1 MALPIRLCRQTDKVP
16 VKRGSVN
23 ARESTKSRPAAATKR
38 DETRRD
44 ETKRDETRHDKTE
57 RDGTTQD
64 ETSHP
69 RHDLRPL
76 IPTKLNLTNTR

>member
-23 ARESTKSRPAAATKR
+23 ARESTKSRPAAV
-38 DETRRD
+38 
-44 ETKRDETRHDKTE
+44 TKRDETRHDKTE

>member
-23 ARESTKSRPAAATKR
+23 ARESTKSRPTAVTKR
-38 DETRRD
+38 DETR
-44 ETKRDETRHDKTE
+44 RDETRHDKTE

>member
-23 ARESTKSRPAAATKR
+23 ARESTKSRPTAV
-38 DETRRD
+38 
-44 ETKRDETRHDKTE
+44 TKRDETRHDKTE

-76 IPTKLNLTNTR
+76 IPIKLNLTNTR